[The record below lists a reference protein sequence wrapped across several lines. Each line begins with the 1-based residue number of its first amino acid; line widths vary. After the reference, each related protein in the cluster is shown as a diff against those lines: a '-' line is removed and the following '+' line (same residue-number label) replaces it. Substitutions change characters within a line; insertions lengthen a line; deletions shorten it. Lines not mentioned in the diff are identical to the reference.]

1 MPGDSWII
9 FFQESKDY
17 SRIGC
22 LERFWHI
29 IMFRVLLPNIPKGW
43 SILPQRQGTTIC
55 SPVLRVGLR
64 GQALYSYFWFE
75 ENGPKI
81 FLEATEKRDN
91 FHGKRQLF
99 SFTFSRFGIL
109 HMASKKHHSKD
120 MFPETH
126 WNLKLFEDS
135 QKKGG
140 SKRVS
145 EFHYQLFFSIFNSKL
160 RCWKKTTILLYS
172 HMIHI

>member
-29 IMFRVLLPNIPKGW
+29 MIFRVLLPNIPKAW

-81 FLEATEKRDN
+81 FLEATEKGDKD
-91 FHGKRQLF
+91 FTGKGLEDGF
-99 SFTFSRFGIL
+99 SW
-109 HMASKKHHSKD
+109 ASSTWQAKSITTNICSQKPIETWNSSKI
-120 MFPETH
+120 P
-126 WNLKLFEDS
+126 
-135 QKKGG
+135 KKGG

-145 EFHYQLFFSIFNSKL
+145 QFHYQDSSFQLYNEMLEENNHIV
-160 RCWKKTTILLYS
+160 ILSYG
-172 HMIHI
+172 HIS